1 MKNIILLSLSLLT
14 LNLSAQTFGLKG
26 GMALTNFSGDLTYD
40 ARTGLYLGAFLKM
53 GENNIKWSP
62 EIIFHQKGAIFSPDV
77 TSIQVINY
85 HLNYIE
91 IGLNTHFH
99 INDELALTAGP
110 YAGYA
115 PAKTNKSIEAEYN
128 PIDFGVN
135 LGASYAIN
143 DLFNIDLRYGMGLT
157 EVLEEVVK
165 NQNSMQNTSIQI
177 GVGYIFS
184 Y

>member
-26 GMALTNFSGDLTYD
+26 GMALTSFAGSDVEVIDKN
-40 ARTGLYLGAFLKM
+40 TGLYLGAFLKM
-53 GENNIKWSP
+53 GENNIQWSP
-62 EIIFHQKGAIFSPDV
+62 EMIFHQKGATITSDV
-77 TSIQVINY
+77 DAIHDVNI

-91 IGLNTHFH
+91 MGINAHFH

-110 YAGYA
+110 YTGYA
-115 PAKTNKSIEAEYN
+115 ATTINKSIDDLKQYN
-128 PIDFGVN
+128 KIEFGVN

-143 DLFNIDLRYGMGLT
+143 DLFNIDLRYGIGLADI
-157 EVLEEVVK
+157 K
-165 NQNSMQNTSIQI
+165 DDGSSMQNTSLQ
-177 GVGYIFS
+177 VGFGYVFS